1 MTNRNRRYLRSLRI
15 ERFESRQLLAG
26 DLGGSPTS
34 VVEDINGDGRVTAVD
49 ALMVINQMSREKSGQ
64 SPSDLSMDL
73 NGDGIVGAGDALRI
87 INRIAR
93 DRLARSFHPIDSPEV
108 RSIDGIG
115 NNLEN
120 SHWGAVGIEFVR
132 LVDADYADGTGLP
145 PEADRPSARVVS
157 NLVADQQGSIPSEN
171 GLSDLIWQW
180 GQFIDHDIDLTREGD
195 GESFNVLV
203 PSGDPMFD
211 PLATGDAE
219 IGLVRSASSEAS
231 GTGIDNPRQQVND
244 ITAFIDGSMIYGS
257 DVQRAKALRLLS
269 SGRLKTSEGELLP
282 FNELGLANAGGTGD
296 SLFLAG
302 DIRANEQV
310 GLTSMHTLWVRE
322 HNRIAD
328 AIAAQDHEASDE
340 SIYQQARAMVIGE
353 IQVIT
358 FNEYLPAV
366 LGQSAIATYSGYDAT
381 VDPSISNLF
390 ATAVYRY
397 GHTQLSSELL
407 RLNND
412 GSEIDSGNLALRDA
426 FFNPGE
432 LLAEGIDPILK
443 GLATGVAQAIDT
455 YIVDDVRNFLFGPPG
470 SGGFDLA
477 SLNIQRGRDHGLAD
491 YNTVR
496 AAVGLRRAASFAD
509 ITADVDLQSRLE
521 LAYKSVDA
529 IDVWVGA
536 LAEDHVPGA
545 SVGELLRKTISD
557 QFTAIRDGDRFWYEN
572 TFSGTELN
580 NIRQTQLSDVI
591 QRNTELTTIQPNAF
605 LIPVAEPDLPPD
617 DEGPPLASRQ
627 NA

>member
-1 MTNRNRRYLRSLRI
+1 
-15 ERFESRQLLAG
+15 
-26 DLGGSPTS
+26 
-34 VVEDINGDGRVTAVD
+34 
-49 ALMVINQMSREKSGQ
+49 
-64 SPSDLSMDL
+64 
-73 NGDGIVGAGDALRI
+73 
-87 INRIAR
+87 
-93 DRLARSFHPIDSPEV
+93 
-108 RSIDGIG
+108 
-115 NNLEN
+115 
-120 SHWGAVGIEFVR
+120 
-132 LVDADYADGTGLP
+132 
-145 PEADRPSARVVS
+145 
-157 NLVADQQGSIPSEN
+157 
-171 GLSDLIWQW
+171 
-180 GQFIDHDIDLTREGD
+180 
-195 GESFNVLV
+195 
-203 PSGDPMFD
+203 
-211 PLATGDAE
+211 
-219 IGLVRSASSEAS
+219 VRSASSEAS